1 MTPRQRFLAARLAY
15 VAIVLIA
22 TLTELDFSW
31 NPDAVAERLQRA
43 LMPSLRW
50 SDAIDG
56 LRNVAL
62 FAGLGA
68 VWVVTSFSGR
78 VRAEIVQA
86 VQVGLWLSATVEGKS
101 ARVPVKVSVCLS
113 LVTRAS

>member
-56 LRNVAL
+56 LRHVAQ

-68 VWVVTSFSGR
+68 LWVVTSFSCR
-78 VRAEIVQA
+78 ERAEIVQA
-86 VQVGLWLSATVEGKS
+86 AHVALWLSATAEELQLFS
-101 ARVPVKVSVCLS
+101 PV
-113 LVTRAS
+113 R